1 MAHLMEDV
9 IIVKDMFALWYN
21 LKNNKIA
28 NRKVILQEVLEY
40 KKLIRNQVGDLE
52 YTFLTIIFINN
63 LSRKEQADVI
73 KLYAI
78 KIVYL
83 Y

>member
-1 MAHLMEDV
+1 M
-9 IIVKDMFALWYN
+9 IVQNMFALWYN

-40 KKLIRNQVGDLE
+40 KKHIRNQVGDLE